1 MFEVGGTKIEQ
12 VPTMGDE
19 GSKFWDFCENVIIDC
34 PPLENLEM
42 DSVSYSSMLSLG
54 HLVSQISDEGNKGLF
69 FPTRYFNL

>member
-42 DSVSYSSMLSLG
+42 DSVYILFNVVSWSSCLPDIRRG
-54 HLVSQISDEGNKGLF
+54 Q
-69 FPTRYFNL
+69 